1 MKSSHGQCVRYRLG
15 ITRCLWN
22 KQFFDT
28 TYTFNYAMVKL
39 PDGTIKG
46 KVATWDDYEGE
57 QLQIK
62 FEDGTTVL
70 VNSTNAVLSVDPIN
84 NQNRLCCCDTD
95 GFIWILVYQQ
105 VSCSLAK
112 NNKALLIHNS
122 CNI

>member
-1 MKSSHGQCVRYRLG
+1 MKKMKKLVMVSVLG
-15 ITRCLWN
+15 IGLVLLGACGN

-39 PDGTIKG
+39 PDGTIKKC

-70 VNSTNAVLSVDPIN
+70 VNSTNAVLSVDPI
-84 NQNRLCCCDTD
+84 
-95 GFIWILVYQQ
+95 
-105 VSCSLAK
+105 K
-112 NNKALLIHNS
+112 
-122 CNI
+122 

>member
-1 MKSSHGQCVRYRLG
+1 MKKLVMVSVLG
-15 ITRCLWN
+15 IGLVLLGACGN

-39 PDGTIKG
+39 PDGTIKKG

-70 VNSTNAVLSVDPIN
+70 VNSTNTVLSVDPI
-84 NQNRLCCCDTD
+84 
-95 GFIWILVYQQ
+95 
-105 VSCSLAK
+105 K
-112 NNKALLIHNS
+112 
-122 CNI
+122 